1 MSQDTTTTLCFWV
14 AGSSCPPPSLYPL
27 MTTLFLPTPSPF
39 PGSLSNYEF
48 FFLLGLWLNSQI
60 FVFLS
65 LSLCPCFSSS
75 FGCSFFFTFLLYCNK
90 IINYSALFLVC
101 CLFDGV
107 YRRSVTS
114 GTKDLL
120 QVICKCSPTATRRM
134 LLASFFLFL
143 GYHPPSRYLSGR
155 HHQLSL
161 LILALILFSYNPIH
175 FCSKTKTNYCI
186 YLLKKLFL
194 VKRLGN

>member
-1 MSQDTTTTLCFWV
+1 MMSQDTTTTLCFWV

-39 PGSLSNYEF
+39 PGSLSNYEVF
-48 FFLLGLWLNSQI
+48 FFFYWVS
-60 FVFLS
+60 FVFFS

-75 FGCSFFFTFLLYCNK
+75 FGCSFFCTFSLYCNK
-90 IINYSALFLVC
+90 IINYSALFFVC

-107 YRRSVTS
+107 YRRSVTY
-114 GTKDLL
+114 GTKNLL

-134 LLASFFLFL
+134 LLASFFMFL

-161 LILALILFSYNPIH
+161 LILALILCSYNPIH